1 MSKQWIRIAL
11 GGIGIGL
18 LATTLFANQFGLDN
32 NPVWGLRRWLAFFLG
47 FFILTIALIYRE
59 NNFLGHLFHTTTG
72 QMNLAV
78 ISLGTVVI
86 LVYVWYVSIGLW
98 ITFPNET
105 SYYDLLA
112 TAFRNGQTHVEI
124 EPDPALL
131 ALENP
136 YEPSTREGIPLL
148 WDATLYN
155 GKYYL
160 YWGPAPALALAIY
173 KLFTPQEVGDK
184 VITFLFT
191 VGTFIF
197 AALLVLDIWKKYFS
211 SIPRW
216 QVLVGML
223 FMGLANP
230 TLYILI
236 EARIYEAAIISGQF
250 FLLGGLYWFFN
261 AIAAPSRSRLALSGA
276 FLALAVGSRTT
287 LVPAVAFI
295 SLLMLI
301 WVIKTHREQ
310 FISLTLAFALPLAI
324 GAIAYGGYNFSR
336 FGSVTEFGLRHQITS
351 YNLYESLDETFSPA
365 YIPPNL
371 YKTLF
376 NALEKR
382 EIFPYFFPTRWSGP
396 DWLEKEYP
404 RFYLLLGEGI
414 TGILTASPFLLFAV
428 WAWGKKDKTFRW
440 ILFTLTGVSFMTFLT
455 LQIFFFTTMRYLLDL
470 IPALSLLAVTGFW
483 QGLSQLIDNRLF
495 TVGTA
500 IAGVSLVAYS
510 IAISFILPISGH
522 MEAFRVFN
530 PELLKQLSWAFNNII
545 K

>member
-1 MSKQWIRIAL
+1 MRI
-11 GGIGIGL
+11 GIGVIGIGL
-18 LATTLFANQFGLDN
+18 FVTTLFANQFGLDN
-32 NPVWGLRRWLAFFLG
+32 NPVWGVRRWLAFLLG
-47 FFILTIALIYRE
+47 IFILTLVLFYRE
-59 NNFLGHLFHTTTG
+59 DNFLGSLLHTPTG
-72 QMNLAV
+72 QTNLA
-78 ISLGTVVI
+78 ITSLGTIVI

-98 ITFPNET
+98 TTFPNET

-112 TAFRNGQTHVEI
+112 TAFRNGQTHVDVA
-124 EPDPALL
+124 PDPALL

-136 YEPSTREGIPLL
+136 YDPSTREGIPLL

-160 YWGPAPALALAIY
+160 YWGPAPALALAVF

-197 AALLVLDIWKKYFS
+197 AVLLVLDIWKKYFS
-211 SIPRW
+211 SIPCW

-223 FMGLANP
+223 FMGLVNP

-261 AIAAPSRSRLALSGA
+261 AIATPSRSRLALSGA

-287 LVPAVAFI
+287 LVPAVACI
-295 SLLMLI
+295 SLLMFI
-301 WVIKTHREQ
+301 WVIKTRREQ
-310 FISLTLAFALPLAI
+310 FLSLTLAFALPLAI

-351 YNLYESLDETFSPA
+351 YNLYESLDETFSTA

-382 EIFPYFFPTRWSGP
+382 EIFPYYFPTRWSGP

-414 TGILTASPFLLFAV
+414 TGILTASPFWLFAV
-428 WAWGKKDKTFRW
+428 WAWGNKDKTFRW
-440 ILFTLTGVSFMTFLT
+440 ILFTLTGVSFITFLT

-483 QGLSQLIDNRLF
+483 QGLSQLKDNRLYM
-495 TVGTA
+495 VGTT

-510 IAISFILPISGH
+510 IAISLILPISGH

-530 PELLKQLSWAFNNII
+530 PELLKQLSWAINNLI

>member
-1 MSKQWIRIAL
+1 MSKQWMRI
-11 GGIGIGL
+11 GIGVIGIGL
-18 LATTLFANQFGLDN
+18 FVTTLFANQFGLDN
-32 NPVWGLRRWLAFFLG
+32 NPVWGLRRWLAFLLG
-47 FFILTIALIYRE
+47 IFILTIALFYRE
-59 NNFLGHLFHTTTG
+59 DNFLGSLLHTPTG
-72 QMNLAV
+72 QTNLA
-78 ISLGTVVI
+78 ITGLGTVVI

-98 ITFPNET
+98 TTFPNET

-112 TAFRNGQTHVEI
+112 TAFRNGQTHVDVA
-124 EPDPALL
+124 PDPALL

-136 YEPSTREGIPLL
+136 YDPSTREGIPLL

-160 YWGPAPALALAIY
+160 YWGPAPALALAVF

-197 AALLVLDIWKKYFS
+197 AVLLVLDIWKKYFS
-211 SIPRW
+211 SVPRW

-261 AIAAPSRSRLALSGA
+261 AIATPSRSRLALSGA

-351 YNLYESLDETFSPA
+351 YNLYESLDETFSTA

-382 EIFPYFFPTRWSGP
+382 EIFPYYFPTRWSGP

-414 TGILTASPFLLFAV
+414 TGILTASPFLLFVV
-428 WAWGKKDKTFRW
+428 WAWGNKDKTFRW
-440 ILFTLTGVSFMTFLT
+440 ILFTLTGVSFITFLT

-483 QGLSQLIDNRLF
+483 QGLAQLKDNRLYMI
-495 TVGTA
+495 GTT
-500 IAGVSLVAYS
+500 IAGVSLIAYS
-510 IAISFILPISGH
+510 IAISLILPISGH

-530 PELLKQLSWAFNNII
+530 PELLKQLSWAINNLI

>member
-1 MSKQWIRIAL
+1 MSKQWVRIAL
-11 GGIGIGL
+11 GVIGIGL
-18 LATTLFANQFGLDN
+18 LTTTLFANQFGLDN

-47 FFILTIALIYRE
+47 IFIFAIALFYRE
-59 NNFLGHLFHTTTG
+59 DNFLGSLLHTPTG

-78 ISLGTVVI
+78 TSLGAVVI

-98 ITFPNET
+98 TTFPNET

-112 TAFRNGQTHVEI
+112 AAFRNGQTYVDVT
-124 EPDPALL
+124 PDPALL

-136 YEPSTREGIPLL
+136 YEPRTREGISLL

-160 YWGPAPALALAIY
+160 YWGPAPALVLAIF

-197 AALLVLDIWKKYFS
+197 AVLLILDIWKKYFS
-211 SIPRW
+211 SVPRW
-216 QVLVGML
+216 AVLVGIL
-223 FMGLANP
+223 FMGLVNP

-250 FLLGGLYWFFN
+250 FLLGGLYWLITAFET
-261 AIAAPSRSRLALSGA
+261 PSRSRLALSGA

-287 LVPAVAFI
+287 LVPAAAFI

-301 WVIKTHREQ
+301 WLIKTRREQ
-310 FISLTLAFALPLAI
+310 FISLTLAFALPLVI
-324 GAIAYGGYNFSR
+324 GAIAYGGYNFAR

-351 YNLYESLDETFSPA
+351 YNLYESIDETFSPA
-365 YIPPNL
+365 YVPPNL

-376 NALEKR
+376 NTLEKR
-382 EIFPYFFPTRWSGP
+382 AIFPYYFPTRWSGP

-414 TGILTASPFLLFAV
+414 TGILVASPFLLFAV
-428 WAWGKKDKTFRW
+428 WAWSKKDKTFRW
-440 ILFTLTGVSFMTFLT
+440 ILFTLTGVSFVTFLT

-483 QGLSQLIDNRLF
+483 QGLSQLKDNRLF
-495 TVGTA
+495 MVGTA

-510 IAISFILPISGH
+510 IAISLILPISGH